1 MDKII
6 RVLFIGDIVG
16 QPGRKILKKNISRLK
31 EDINTDF
38 VIANIENLAGGFGI
52 TEKTFNEIN
61 NIGVIDGYTSGN
73 HIWDKKEAEKFIEN
87 HTNILRPL
95 NYPEKVPGK
104 GYFILEK
111 NDFKLAVV
119 NLLGRALMKETVDCP
134 FVAIEKLLP
143 ELEKITKNIIVD
155 FHAEATSEKEAMGFF
170 LNGKVSAVIGT
181 HTHVQTADD
190 RVLSEGTAYISDVGM
205 TGNLDSVIGFHEKN
219 VIDKFITQM
228 PRKFEIKNKGAK
240 EIQGVILNIDS
251 STGKSLTIERIK
263 YKENIN

>member
-1 MDKII
+1 M
-6 RVLFIGDIVG
+6 
-16 QPGRKILKKNISRLK
+16 
-31 EDINTDF
+31 
-38 VIANIENLAGGFGI
+38 
-52 TEKTFNEIN
+52 
-61 NIGVIDGYTSGN
+61 
-73 HIWDKKEAEKFIEN
+73 
-87 HTNILRPL
+87 
-95 NYPEKVPGK
+95 
-104 GYFILEK
+104 
-111 NDFKLAVV
+111 
-119 NLLGRALMKETVDCP
+119 
-134 FVAIEKLLP
+134 
-143 ELEKITKNIIVD
+143 EKITKNIIVD